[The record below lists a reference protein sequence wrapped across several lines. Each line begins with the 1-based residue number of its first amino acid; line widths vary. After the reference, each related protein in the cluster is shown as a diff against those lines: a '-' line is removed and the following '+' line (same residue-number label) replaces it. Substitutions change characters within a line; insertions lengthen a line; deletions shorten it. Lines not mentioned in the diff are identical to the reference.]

1 MNAFD
6 RGTAD
11 RACRLDRDRSAPRAA
26 SARALVFLAC
36 AAVGACA
43 SHVGSGEEAVWRE
56 GTVRAVVSMRFLDA
70 AVPVCGSPAREAA
83 SRLDER
89 VAIVRSRVGKASYDE
104 AFVLATGVDV
114 REGSDVRFERVGCTL
129 RQRLDPAR
137 A

>member
-6 RGTAD
+6 RGTAE
-11 RACRLDRDRSAPRAA
+11 RAWRLERPKSAQRAA
-26 SARALVFLAC
+26 STRALVFLAC

-43 SHVGSGEEAVWRE
+43 SHVGSGEEAVWHE
-56 GTVRAVVSMRFLDA
+56 GTVRSVVSMRFLDA
-70 AVPVCGSPAREAA
+70 AVPVCGLPARGAA
-83 SRLDER
+83 SRSDER

-104 AFVLATGVDV
+104 AFVLATGIDV

-129 RQRLDPAR
+129 QQRLEPAR